1 MKPLSLLSPLTGTGL
16 TPGKKAFLTGTL
28 LLTSTG
34 LICRVLGFF
43 YRIFMSRAIGAEGLG
58 LYNMVHPL
66 FSICFALC
74 AGSIQTALSQYI
86 AAHPSKGR
94 AAFKTGLAI
103 ALALSFVLAWAISA
117 NASFLSGHVLMELR
131 CTPFLPIMAFSVPFA
146 ALHACINGYYYGAQK
161 SRIPAFSQVAE
172 QVIRMGAVFLIA
184 GIWIEEGRPIT
195 VSLAVYGHLIG
206 EMASACFTLFCLGF
220 FPPDGCTRPD
230 AKGAKKD
237 GRLPFAETAAPLM
250 SLALPLMGNRLLLNI
265 LGSAEAIWIPNK
277 LEAFGLTNSQALSI
291 YGVFTSMALPFVLFP
306 SAITNSMAVLL
317 LPYAAQARAQGNERR
332 IGAMVSMSLR
342 YSCYMGIL
350 CIGLFTM
357 FGEQLGQGVFHD
369 QNAGFFIAALSWLC
383 PFMYLAST
391 MGSILNGLGKTS
403 VTFFLNVTAMMI
415 RLAFVLFA
423 IPSFGILGYLWGM
436 LASELI
442 LALMCCLSIRR
453 LAYFPWDGAN
463 MIAKPALFMLISIG
477 IYLASPGAA
486 GLFRRIPSFIAAVL
500 DMGFISLCYGG
511 LLLLFHRRRE

>member
-1 MKPLSLLSPLTGTGL
+1 
-16 TPGKKAFLTGTL
+16 
-28 LLTSTG
+28 
-34 LICRVLGFF
+34 
-43 YRIFMSRAIGAEGLG
+43 
-58 LYNMVHPL
+58 
-66 FSICFALC
+66 
-74 AGSIQTALSQYI
+74 
-86 AAHPSKGR
+86 
-94 AAFKTGLAI
+94 
-103 ALALSFVLAWAISA
+103 
-117 NASFLSGHVLMELR
+117 
-131 CTPFLPIMAFSVPFA
+131 
-146 ALHACINGYYYGAQK
+146 
-161 SRIPAFSQVAE
+161 
-172 QVIRMGAVFLIA
+172 
-184 GIWIEEGRPIT
+184 
-195 VSLAVYGHLIG
+195 
-206 EMASACFTLFCLGF
+206 
-220 FPPDGCTRPD
+220 
-230 AKGAKKD
+230 
-237 GRLPFAETAAPLM
+237 
-250 SLALPLMGNRLLLNI
+250 
-265 LGSAEAIWIPNK
+265 
-277 LEAFGLTNSQALSI
+277 
-291 YGVFTSMALPFVLFP
+291 MALPFVLFP

-511 LLLLFHRRRE
+511 LLLLFHRRRATRNHSDSGFRTTFLLLKETVDWRLCTLFPM

>member
-1 MKPLSLLSPLTGTGL
+1 
-16 TPGKKAFLTGTL
+16 
-28 LLTSTG
+28 
-34 LICRVLGFF
+34 
-43 YRIFMSRAIGAEGLG
+43 
-58 LYNMVHPL
+58 
-66 FSICFALC
+66 
-74 AGSIQTALSQYI
+74 
-86 AAHPSKGR
+86 
-94 AAFKTGLAI
+94 
-103 ALALSFVLAWAISA
+103 
-117 NASFLSGHVLMELR
+117 
-131 CTPFLPIMAFSVPFA
+131 
-146 ALHACINGYYYGAQK
+146 
-161 SRIPAFSQVAE
+161 
-172 QVIRMGAVFLIA
+172 
-184 GIWIEEGRPIT
+184 
-195 VSLAVYGHLIG
+195 
-206 EMASACFTLFCLGF
+206 
-220 FPPDGCTRPD
+220 
-230 AKGAKKD
+230 
-237 GRLPFAETAAPLM
+237 
-250 SLALPLMGNRLLLNI
+250 
-265 LGSAEAIWIPNK
+265 
-277 LEAFGLTNSQALSI
+277 
-291 YGVFTSMALPFVLFP
+291 MALPFVLFP

-477 IYLASPGAA
+477 IYLASPAPPGCFAA
-486 GLFRRIPSFIAAVL
+486 FPPSSPQCWTWASSASATEGCSCSFTGGGNKFSDALHLPYAQARHPRLPSHAIHSASLVVEIASAPAESAAMISFLSEISPPAIRGISVYPRISFNILGIMPGMTSTRSGWNASICFLVVARAMESMINALWIPKSPVPWRVLPSGVWCL
-500 DMGFISLCYGG
+500 
-511 LLLLFHRRRE
+511 

>member
-1 MKPLSLLSPLTGTGL
+1 M
-16 TPGKKAFLTGTL
+16 
-28 LLTSTG
+28 
-34 LICRVLGFF
+34 
-43 YRIFMSRAIGAEGLG
+43 
-58 LYNMVHPL
+58 
-66 FSICFALC
+66 
-74 AGSIQTALSQYI
+74 
-86 AAHPSKGR
+86 
-94 AAFKTGLAI
+94 
-103 ALALSFVLAWAISA
+103 
-117 NASFLSGHVLMELR
+117 
-131 CTPFLPIMAFSVPFA
+131 
-146 ALHACINGYYYGAQK
+146 
-161 SRIPAFSQVAE
+161 
-172 QVIRMGAVFLIA
+172 
-184 GIWIEEGRPIT
+184 
-195 VSLAVYGHLIG
+195 
-206 EMASACFTLFCLGF
+206 
-220 FPPDGCTRPD
+220 
-230 AKGAKKD
+230 
-237 GRLPFAETAAPLM
+237 
-250 SLALPLMGNRLLLNI
+250 
-265 LGSAEAIWIPNK
+265 
-277 LEAFGLTNSQALSI
+277 
-291 YGVFTSMALPFVLFP
+291 
-306 SAITNSMAVLL
+306 
-317 LPYAAQARAQGNERR
+317 
-332 IGAMVSMSLR
+332 
-342 YSCYMGIL
+342 
-350 CIGLFTM
+350 
-357 FGEQLGQGVFHD
+357 FHD